1 MTDIFNFFR
10 FSSKEE
16 NVESPKF
23 NSSIDNISKEMLDE
37 YLEDEEDSSDEIV
50 ILAEAVI
57 DPFEA
62 TSNPVEEKTTVP
74 NSRVE

>member
-1 MTDIFNFFR
+1 
-10 FSSKEE
+10 
-16 NVESPKF
+16 
-23 NSSIDNISKEMLDE
+23 MLNE

-74 NSRVE
+74 NSQVE